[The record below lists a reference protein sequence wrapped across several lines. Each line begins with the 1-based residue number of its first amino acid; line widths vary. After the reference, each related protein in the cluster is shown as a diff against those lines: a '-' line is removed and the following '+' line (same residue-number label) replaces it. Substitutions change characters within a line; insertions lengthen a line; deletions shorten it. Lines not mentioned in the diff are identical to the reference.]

1 MESFKEFPPR
11 MKPCTDNWAMEGLQ
25 KEMVELKAAFGTFY

>member
-1 MESFKEFPPR
+1 

-25 KEMVELKAAFGTFY
+25 KEMVELKAAFGTFYWKKKIGWK